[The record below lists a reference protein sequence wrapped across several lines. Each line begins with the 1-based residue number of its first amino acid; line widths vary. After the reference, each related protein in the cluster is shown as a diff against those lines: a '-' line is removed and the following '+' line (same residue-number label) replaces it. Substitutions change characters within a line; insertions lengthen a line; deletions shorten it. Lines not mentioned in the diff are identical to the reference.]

1 MIYRNSSN
9 MLVYVPAVNLQEGT
23 IIKSFLVGFY
33 VPIIGMPTIKG
44 ISSPHV
50 LDFASWR
57 MQNEVT
63 GMLTL
68 RGWIPMLDLQKS

>member
-1 MIYRNSSN
+1 MIYRNSFN
-9 MLVYVPAVNLQEGT
+9 MLVYVPAVNLEEGT
-23 IIKSFLVGFY
+23 IIKSFLERFQI
-33 VPIIGMPTIKG
+33 PIIGMPIIKG

-63 GMLTL
+63 GVLTL
-68 RGWIPMLDLQKS
+68 RGWIPTLDLQKS